1 MKTEQEIRERIAS
14 SANMLE
20 IEALLWVLE
29 TPDCP
34 ICGMANRREIEV
46 GVHKGDITPS
56 YLEEKYSWEVGT
68 VMKHM
73 DEHVT
78 FDPSEATHMEKMRA
92 ESISTLDMAQ
102 DIVSRLLNWLDELEA
117 KKDSEGGITSEWV
130 SDAAKLGGQANT
142 SLKLVGQLK
151 REIGVDSQLL
161 LAQNQVEG
169 IMGILVN
176 TLADQPHLLDTI
188 ELRVAALKPP
198 SHVVD
203 TDWEMVD

>member
-1 MKTEQEIRERIAS
+1 MAA
-14 SANMLE
+14 SANLFE
-20 IEALLWVLE
+20 IEALVWVLE
-29 TPDCP
+29 TPECA
-34 ICGMANRREIEV
+34 ICGMGNRREIEV

-56 YLEEKYSWEVGT
+56 YLEEKYSWTTGT
-68 VMKHM
+68 VMTHM
-73 DEHVT
+73 DSHVT
-78 FDPSEATHMEKMRA
+78 FDPAEATHMEKMRA
-92 ESISTLDMAQ
+92 ESVSTLDMAQ

-117 KKDSEGGITSEWV
+117 QKDSGGGITSEWV
-130 SDAAKLGGQANT
+130 ADAAKLVGQANT

-176 TLADQPHLLDTI
+176 TLADQPHVLDTI

-198 SHVVD
+198 SHTID
-203 TDWEMVD
+203 TDWEVVD

>member
-1 MKTEQEIRERIAS
+1 MAA
-14 SANMLE
+14 SANLFE
-20 IEALLWVLE
+20 IEWVLE
-29 TPDCP
+29 TPECA
-34 ICGMANRREIEV
+34 ICGMGNRREIEV

-56 YLEEKYSWEVGT
+56 YLEEKYSWTTGT
-68 VMKHM
+68 VMTHM
-73 DEHVT
+73 DSHVT
-78 FDPSEATHMEKMRA
+78 FDPAEATHMEKMRA
-92 ESISTLDMAQ
+92 ESVSTLDMAQ

-117 KKDSEGGITSEWV
+117 QKDSGGGITSEWV
-130 SDAAKLGGQANT
+130 ADAAKLVGQANT

-176 TLADQPHLLDTI
+176 TLADQPHILDTI

-198 SHVVD
+198 SHTID
-203 TDWEMVD
+203 TDWEVVD

>member
-1 MKTEQEIRERIAS
+1 MKTEQEIRERMAAS
-14 SANMLE
+14 ASLFE
-20 IEALLWVLE
+20 IETLVWVLE

-34 ICGMANRREIEV
+34 ICGMGNRREIEV

-56 YLEEKYSWEVGT
+56 YLEEKYSWSTGT
-68 VMKHM
+68 VMTHM

-78 FDPSEATHMEKMRA
+78 FDPAEATHMEKMRA
-92 ESISTLDMAQ
+92 ESVSTLDMAQ

-117 KKDSEGGITSEWV
+117 QKDSGGGITSEWV
-130 SDAAKLGGQANT
+130 ADAAKLVGQANT

-176 TLADQPHLLDTI
+176 TLADQPHILDTI

-198 SHVVD
+198 SHTID
-203 TDWEMVD
+203 TDWEVVD

>member
-1 MKTEQEIRERIAS
+1 MAA
-14 SANMLE
+14 SANLFE
-20 IEALLWVLE
+20 IEALVWVLE
-29 TPDCP
+29 TPECA
-34 ICGMANRREIEV
+34 ICGMGNRREIEV

-56 YLEEKYSWEVGT
+56 YLEEKYSWTTGT
-68 VMKHM
+68 VMTHM
-73 DEHVT
+73 DSHVT
-78 FDPSEATHMEKMRA
+78 FDPAEATHMEKMRA
-92 ESISTLDMAQ
+92 ESVSTLDMAQ

-117 KKDSEGGITSEWV
+117 QKDSGGGITSEWV
-130 SDAAKLGGQANT
+130 ADAAKLVGQANT

-176 TLADQPHLLDTI
+176 TLADQPHILDTI

-198 SHVVD
+198 SHTID
-203 TDWEMVD
+203 TDWEVVD

>member
-1 MKTEQEIRERIAS
+1 MKTEQEIRERMAA
-14 SANMLE
+14 SANLFE
-20 IEALLWVLE
+20 IEALVWVLE
-29 TPDCP
+29 TPECA
-34 ICGMANRREIEV
+34 ICGMGNRREIEV

-56 YLEEKYSWEVGT
+56 YLEEKYSWTTGT
-68 VMKHM
+68 VMTHM
-73 DEHVT
+73 DSHVT
-78 FDPSEATHMEKMRA
+78 FDPAEATHMEKMRA
-92 ESISTLDMAQ
+92 ESVSTLDMAQ

-117 KKDSEGGITSEWV
+117 QKDSGGGITSEWV
-130 SDAAKLGGQANT
+130 ADAAKLVGQANT

-176 TLADQPHLLDTI
+176 TLADQPHILDTI

-198 SHVVD
+198 SHTID
-203 TDWEMVD
+203 TDWEVVD